1 MFLVFK
7 GHCIRVTMNINNSQI
22 LQRKEYTETNLD
34 SVLTR
39 ILTAWTIPVHTGN
52 KNETLHVIKLID
64 NEICECYLSR
74 GITYMENKVWHSDSC
89 SCEIKHKIF
98 IMTKQSRSLIPKM
111 LVSCDDGNFH
121 DVTNRCDGIIDC
133 QLKEDEDNCS
143 HVCSK
148 HINCT
153 SNCTLPNCI
162 CAPLYHHCTLGGC
175 VQRSVVC
182 DGVLGGCVQRSV
194 VCDGVVDCVND
205 DSDELAC
212 NILPNPDAHKKQ
224 LLNHDV
230 SYCNSFSNKTYPNTE
245 ICPLVRD
252 VYGVTK
258 HCPNTEHLHYCADF
272 RCPNH
277 YKCQDSYCIP
287 LHTVC
292 DGVKDCPEGQDE
304 DHCRDFTCRG
314 FVRCKGMQVCI
325 HTDYLCNGIIDCPLY
340 GDDEMFCDNLSCP
353 NFCKC
358 FGFTV
363 SCAEV
368 TLPSIKY
375 ISILAQ
381 SKAIALIN
389 CMFKSYDIMFKH
401 FQFLQIL
408 NLSNTYFMESLYP
421 DNFAHMTQLRI
432 LDLTNASINL
442 NSRKIFTNMNF
453 LMHFYLAHTHA
464 SRLQLEIF
472 RLQNLISLQLQH
484 SEIKYI
490 ENMQHCSLANLKTL
504 NVSFNNIKVI
514 HASTFLCLEKIDI
527 LDLSNNN
534 IQFIAAAALDGTKA
548 VRFSRH
554 LQLCCYVGTI
564 TSCQVGHRIMN
575 NTELSNECQ
584 PILQFDWMR
593 ITYGVIGLTSTILS
607 IIFIVKFAS
616 VGVKEKS
623 KKTLIY

>member
-1 MFLVFK
+1 MSILSSIMLLVLQLFQNLWSNGMPITVNNIGISGHQQSARRFQEITHDATEILPFHDTKKERFISELFHNNGSCFMWSSNVLMLDAWIPFNCTYRVPKPFIVCEGKIKVNAPQNIYKRPDYKCALMFLVFK

-39 ILTAWTIPVHTGN
+39 ILTARTIPVYTGN
-52 KNETLHVIKLID
+52 KNETLHVIKWID

-74 GITYMENKVWHSDSC
+74 NITYMENKVWHSDSC
-89 SCEIKHKIF
+89 SCEIKQKIF
-98 IMTKQSRSLIPKM
+98 IMTKQSRSVIPNM

-121 DVTNRCDGIIDC
+121 HVRCDGIIDC

-148 HINCT
+148 YINCT
-153 SNCTLPNCI
+153 SNCTLPDCI
-162 CAPLYHHCTLGGC
+162 CAPLYHHCTLGGCVQRSVVCDGVLGGC

-212 NILPNPDAHKKQ
+212 SILPNPDAQKKQ
-224 LLNHDV
+224 LPNYDV
-230 SYCNSFSNKTYPNTE
+230 SLCNSFSNKTYPNTE
-245 ICPLVRD
+245 ICLLVRD

-292 DGVKDCPEGQDE
+292 DGVMDCPEGQDE

-325 HTDYLCNGIIDCPLY
+325 HTDYLCNGIIDCPVY

-381 SKAIALIN
+381 SKAIALIS

-408 NLSNTYFMESLYP
+408 NLSNTYFMKSLYP
-421 DNFAHMTQLRI
+421 NNFTHMTQLRI

-442 NSRKIFTNMNF
+442 NSRKIFTNMNS

-472 RLQNLISLQLQH
+472 
-484 SEIKYI
+484 
-490 ENMQHCSLANLKTL
+490 
-504 NVSFNNIKVI
+504 
-514 HASTFLCLEKIDI
+514 
-527 LDLSNNN
+527 
-534 IQFIAAAALDGTKA
+534 
-548 VRFSRH
+548 
-554 LQLCCYVGTI
+554 
-564 TSCQVGHRIMN
+564 
-575 NTELSNECQ
+575 
-584 PILQFDWMR
+584 
-593 ITYGVIGLTSTILS
+593 
-607 IIFIVKFAS
+607 
-616 VGVKEKS
+616 
-623 KKTLIY
+623 